1 MDAVE
6 FFQTVNRLCKNRSCA
21 GCPICKKGMIKDMCM
36 VRRTVM
42 LGDAS
47 VESIEE
53 MISIVEQWAKEHPV
67 KTRQSE
73 FLKMFPNADMQRIYT
88 LFPCVIDQTIRPT
101 RCDKYKSFSS
111 PKKCVECRDDYW
123 NEEVPDND

>member
-1 MDAVE
+1 MDIVE
-6 FFQTVNRLCKNRSCA
+6 FFQTANRLCKNRSCA
-21 GCPICKKGMIKDMCM
+21 KCPICKKGMIKEMCM

-53 MISIVEQWAKEHPV
+53 MISIVEQWAKDHPV

-73 FLKMFPNADMQRIYT
+73 FLKQFPNAT
-88 LFPCVIDQTIRPT
+88 LHRDVISIPPCSMEKEIKEN
-101 RCDKYKSFSS
+101 CLKSD
-111 PKKCVECRDDYW
+111 CYECRRDYW
-123 NEEVPDND
+123 LTEVTDND